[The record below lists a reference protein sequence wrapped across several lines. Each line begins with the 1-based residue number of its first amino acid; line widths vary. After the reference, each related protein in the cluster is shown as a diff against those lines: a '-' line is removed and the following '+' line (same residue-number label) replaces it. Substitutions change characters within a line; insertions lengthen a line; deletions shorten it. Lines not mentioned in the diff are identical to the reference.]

1 MQKCSKID
9 RSTLSY
15 LPKKAPKRPHK
26 KNLTNKV
33 MSKINR

>member
-26 KNLTNKV
+26 KTLPTRWWAK
-33 MSKINR
+33 